1 MIRNYV
7 LVAIRNLT
15 RSKFFSAINIF
26 GLAVSM
32 SICMAI
38 IMLVADQMLY
48 DRYNTNRAQIYR
60 INSYGVDN
68 NGVQRGSMES
78 STSPMPLKAELLEN
92 YTGIQKAVRL
102 KRGFGNSW
110 LELENNNVNVPV
122 KGFWSDPEVFDFFQY
137 EMEYGDPKTALVKPY
152 SVVLTKIAAKK
163 LFKEENPLGL
173 TIIVGDLGTYTVTG
187 VLKETTNKSHIV
199 FEALASMSTINSLAA
214 EGKFKN
220 EMENWEDFWNGWN
233 YIQIQ
238 EDKSPEDIQ
247 QHLDKIYKKHIASIT
262 NPDTYKA
269 RFTLQSINDITP
281 GPFTNN
287 PIGPSLP
294 WVFVYF
300 LGGLAAVIM
309 LTSCFNFTNLSIAR
323 SLKRAK
329 EIGVRKVTGA
339 ARWQIFTQFLSES
352 IVIAVCSLVVALMI
366 LVALKPL
373 MLQLNFAK
381 IFMWDLASNYAVY
394 SVFVVF
400 TLVVGILAG
409 LFPAI
414 VLSGFQPVKVL
425 KSMNNV
431 KLFSRMGLRK
441 TLLVTQFTMSLI
453 FILTVIIMYNQL
465 DLFLTKDYG
474 FNMKENIS
482 VKLNNTASTSLK
494 AELLKFNNIKNV
506 SGVSHTPAA
515 GITYGSGFKK
525 DLTDKDWMNLNYFVV
540 DEDYLANMQVKLV
553 AGEFF
558 KAENG
563 DGNKNFI
570 VINETAL
577 KTLNYKAISDALG
590 QQLIMQN
597 DSSTKQIIG
606 VVQDYNHS
614 MLMEELEPM
623 ALTYDQKR
631 LGALQ
636 VRYTGSY
643 ENAIE
648 NIEKAW
654 ATVNPALKPD
664 HNLLEEEIKFMYNTV
679 FGDIVNVL
687 GVISFL
693 AILISCLG
701 LLGMATYTIETRMKE
716 ISIRKVLGSSD
727 NALIVLLS
735 RGFLSMLAIA
745 VALGVPAAWLV
756 NNLWLEKMAYHIS
769 VSAGMIG
776 LAVVILFVLGVLT
789 IGSQTL
795 RAAFTNP
802 VDNLKND

>member
-48 DRYNTNRAQIYR
+48 DRYNTNRSQIYR
-60 INSYGVDN
+60 VNTYGVDN

-92 YTGIQKAVRL
+92 YTGIEKAVRL

-110 LELENNNVNVPV
+110 LDLENNNVNVPV
-122 KGFWSDPEVFDFFQY
+122 KGFWADPEVFDFFQY
-137 EMEYGDPKTALVKPY
+137 EMEYGDANTALTKPY
-152 SVVLTKIAAKK
+152 SVVLTRQAAKK
-163 LFKEENPLGL
+163 LFKEENPIGL
-173 TIIVGDLGTYTVTG
+173 TLIVGDLGTYTVTG
-187 VLKETTNKSHIV
+187 VLKETRNKSHIV
-199 FEALASMSTINSLAA
+199 FEALASMSTIKSLTA
-214 EGKFKN
+214 EGKFTN
-220 EMENWEDFWNGWN
+220 DMDSWEDFWHGWT
-233 YIQIQ
+233 YIQVQ
-238 EDKSPEDIQ
+238 PEKSADDIQ

-262 NPDTYKA
+262 NPDAYKA
-269 RFTLQSINDITP
+269 KFKLQSITDITP

-352 IVIAVCSLVVALMI
+352 IVIAACSLIVALFI

-381 IFMWDLASNYAVY
+381 IFMWDLAANYAVY
-394 SVFVVF
+394 AVFAVF
-400 TLVVGILAG
+400 TLAVGILAG

-482 VKLNNTASTSLK
+482 VKLNNTASAPLK

-506 SGVSHTPAA
+506 SAASHTPAA
-515 GITYGSGFKK
+515 GITFGSGFKK
-525 DLTDKDWMNLNYFVV
+525 DLADKEWLNSNYFIV
-540 DEDYLANMQVKLV
+540 DEDYLDNMEVKLV

-558 KAENG
+558 KAENA

-577 KTLNYKAISDALG
+577 KTFNYKTISEALG

-623 ALTYDQKR
+623 ILTYDPER
-631 LGALQ
+631 VSALQ

-643 ENAIE
+643 ENAVQS
-648 NIEKAW
+648 IEKAW
-654 ATVNPALKPD
+654 AAVNPALKVD
-664 HNLLEEEIKFMYNTV
+664 HKLLEEEIKFMYNTV
-679 FGDIVNVL
+679 FGDVVNVL

-716 ISIRKVLGSSD
+716 ISIRKVLGSTD
-727 NALIVLLS
+727 NALIILLS
-735 RGFLSMLAIA
+735 RGFLTMLVIA
-745 VALGVPAAWLV
+745 VLIGVPAAWLI
-756 NNLWLEKMAYHIS
+756 NNLWLEHMAYHIS
-769 VSAGMIG
+769 VSVGMIT
-776 LAVVILFVLGVLT
+776 LSIAILFVLGLLT

-802 VDNLKND
+802 VDNLKSE